1 MPRDASWAWG
11 LYDSLIVVIP
21 GLDLVVARAG
31 SAWERDAGAGRYD
44 VLRPFLGPIVA
55 AVRTASALRSQPD
68 RNQRS
73 SASVGPGN
81 ASAVA
86 PCDNAGQLRRERA
99 GLRGPSPG
107 AGRPADAAGRSP
119 HGRR

>member
-55 AVRTASALRSQPD
+55 AVRTASALR
-68 RNQRS
+68 
-73 SASVGPGN
+73 
-81 ASAVA
+81 
-86 PCDNAGQLRRERA
+86 
-99 GLRGPSPG
+99 
-107 AGRPADAAGRSP
+107 
-119 HGRR
+119 